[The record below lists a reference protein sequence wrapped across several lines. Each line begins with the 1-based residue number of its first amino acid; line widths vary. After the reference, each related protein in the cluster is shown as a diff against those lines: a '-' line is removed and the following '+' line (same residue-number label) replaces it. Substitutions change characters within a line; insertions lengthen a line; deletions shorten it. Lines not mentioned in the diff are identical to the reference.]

1 MEFSRVL
8 KAAWE
13 GRTNIQNPRKSIKVF
28 KCLHLDTVSCL
39 SLLWGQLASL
49 LHRVAGGEGCPE
61 AGRLPPSVEPQL
73 TEAL

>member
-49 LHRVAGGEGCPE
+49 LHSRRRGRVPRSRETPSLSRAVAEGTRP
-61 AGRLPPSVEPQL
+61 
-73 TEAL
+73 